1 MRKIRHQGYT
11 RPDNGKDGINAGFMP
26 SNRIIRTKE
35 EFSQNTLSGQNI
47 DEPFLVLQLITKVPG
62 HDFVFNQM
70 FEYCEKSG

>member
-1 MRKIRHQGYT
+1 MEKMELMQ
-11 RPDNGKDGINAGFMP
+11 FML

-62 HDFVFNQM
+62 HELFLIKYLNIAK
-70 FEYCEKSG
+70 KSG